1 MRFIRP
7 TRFALATAALL
18 AFAPAPTHALAQEQT
33 PPTTIA
39 PAGETAPGAPLTA
52 APEQAATSSG
62 LPASVTAARTL
73 RAHWHVYTAFTIA
86 WLLVFGYVIS
96 LARRFGRLENELN
109 ARGAS

>member
-7 TRFALATAALL
+7 TRFALAAAALL
-18 AFAPAPTHALAQEQT
+18 AFAPAPTHALAQESS
-33 PPTTIA
+33 TTIA

-96 LARRFGRLENELN
+96 LARRFGQLENELN

>member
-18 AFAPAPTHALAQEQT
+18 AFAPAPTHALAQET
-33 PPTTIA
+33 STTIA

>member
-1 MRFIRP
+1 MRLIRP
-7 TRFALATAALL
+7 IRFALAAAALL
-18 AFAPAPTHALAQEQT
+18 PFAPAPTRALAQET
-33 PPTTIA
+33 STTIA

-62 LPASVTAARTL
+62 LPATTAPPATL
-73 RAHWHVYTAFTIA
+73 RAHWHVYIAFTIA

-96 LARRFGRLENELN
+96 LARRFGRLERELN

>member
-1 MRFIRP
+1 MRIIRP
-7 TRFALATAALL
+7 TRFALAAAALL
-18 AFAPAPTHALAQEQT
+18 AFTPAPTRALAQET
-33 PPTTIA
+33 STTIA
-39 PAGETAPGAPLTA
+39 PAGETAPSAPLTA

-73 RAHWHVYTAFTIA
+73 RAHWHVYAAFTIA

>member
-1 MRFIRP
+1 MRILRP
-7 TRFALATAALL
+7 TRFALAAAALL
-18 AFAPAPTHALAQEQT
+18 AFAPAPVRMLAQET
-33 PPTTIA
+33 STTSA

-52 APEQAATSSG
+52 APEQAAATSSG